1 MDFFGETRADAPEPA
16 PVNASANQSSPDAP
30 LAERVRPRT
39 FEQWVGHAHLT
50 REDAFLPRLLESGA
64 VPSLIFWGPPGCGKT
79 TLARLIA
86 TGTKHRLIQI
96 SAVTSGMKEVR
107 EVIDTARKLKSAG
120 GARTILFI
128 DEIHRFNKAQQDAFL
143 PHVEDGTIVLF
154 GATTENPSFSVIAP
168 LLSRCRVLSLQG
180 LTREDLVQIF
190 RQAIENETAGL
201 GALKLEVD
209 DETLGALAGA
219 CDGDARRGLNL
230 LEQCAAAAKPGP
242 DKTRTIDAVLL
253 AEVSERTHLLYD
265 ASGEEHFNLISALHK
280 SLRASDAQASLYW
293 LARML
298 VSGEEPLYVAR
309 RLVRFASEDIGLAEP
324 NALPQTLAAV
334 EAYRMLGTPEGELA
348 LVQATLYLATCPK
361 SNAVYAAWNSVTEE
375 IGKTGSIPTPKH
387 LRNAPTGLMKAEG
400 YGKDYAYDHDA
411 PDHFSGQRGLP
422 EGLGTE
428 AFYEPGTF
436 GYEREIR
443 KRMDWWESKRQGKHS
458 PEVPPQ

>member
-1 MDFFGETRADAPEPA
+1 MDFFGHGDPDNREAGPDARPGGRP
-16 PVNASANQSSPDAP
+16 SADAP
-30 LAERVRPRT
+30 LAERMRPRR
-39 FEQWVGHAHLT
+39 FEQWVGHSHLT
-50 REDAFLPRLLESGA
+50 REDAFLPRLLESGS

-86 TGTKHRLIQI
+86 TRTKHRLIQI

-107 EVIDTARKLKSAG
+107 EVIETARKLKASG
-120 GARTILFI
+120 GSRTILFI

-168 LLSRCRVLSLQG
+168 LLSRCRVLTLQA

-190 RQAIENETAGL
+190 RQAIEDNDLGL
-201 GALKLEVD
+201 GSLKLNID

-230 LEQCAAAAKPGP
+230 LEQCAAAAKPGA
-242 DKTRTIDAVLL
+242 DGARTIDPALL

-280 SLRASDAQASLYW
+280 SLRSSDAQASLYW

-298 VSGEEPLYVAR
+298 VSGEDPLYVGR
-309 RLVRFASEDIGLAEP
+309 RLVRFASEDVGLAEP

-334 EAYRMLGTPEGELA
+334 ESYRMLGSPEGELA

-361 SNAVYAAWNSVTEE
+361 SNSLYAAWGAVTGE
-375 IGKTGSIPTPKH
+375 IEKSGSLPAPKH
-387 LRNAPTGLMKAEG
+387 LRNAPTKLMKDEG
-400 YGKDYAYDHDA
+400 YGKGYAYDHDA
-411 PDHFSGQRGLP
+411 PDHFSGQWCLPDGLKS
-422 EGLGTE
+422 ET
-428 AFYEPGTF
+428 FYEPGPF
-436 GYEREIR
+436 GYERDVK
-443 KRMDWWESKRQGKHS
+443 KRMDWWDSRRTNREQKP
-458 PEVPPQ
+458 PE